1 MLPFDCGLTVELS
14 IILCVGRD
22 RDSNMKLR
30 ILHLE
35 DNATDAE
42 MVRLSLARGGLNC
55 DILPVNSG
63 DTYLAALQRPE
74 FDVILSDSGVPGYDG
89 QAALAAAHD
98 RCPGVPFIVVSGVPQ
113 RDNTAAALQPAGAVA
128 KSELEQLA
136 PVIRTALQGTATSQE
151 QQLETASY
159 VWGMQQLVSVVQ
171 RLALAR
177 SLQSIMD
184 IVRHAA
190 RNLVG
195 ADGAS
200 FIIREGENCFYAE
213 EDALGPLWKGR
224 RFPMSSCVGGWAMLN
239 RQPAVI
245 KDIYQDARI
254 PHEAYRPT
262 FVQSLVMMP
271 IRTLAPVGAIGVYW
285 ARPHR
290 ASSEEVELLQ
300 ALADSTSVAMESVE
314 LLASLEQRVTERTSE
329 LHRRSAQLEVLNK
342 ELEAF
347 SHSVAHDLRS
357 PLITIDGFT
366 QVLLESHADNLDE
379 IGRGHLERICG
390 GVRRMHRLINDLLE
404 LCKVVRAPMH
414 HAAVD
419 LSRMAN
425 DIVQGLRET
434 SPERTVSIVVADN
447 LTVEGDAALLRIALE
462 SLFSNAWKFTSKTA
476 NARIEFGSRM
486 DRSGRRAFFLRDNGA
501 GFDPRHAANL
511 FSPFRRLHP
520 ESQFPG
526 TGIGLATVQRIVHR
540 HSGEIWAEAAVDR
553 GACFYFNF

>member
-1 MLPFDCGLTVELS
+1 
-14 IILCVGRD
+14 
-22 RDSNMKLR
+22 MKLR

-42 MVRLSLARGGLNC
+42 MVRLSLARDGLNC

-63 DTYLAALQRPE
+63 DAYLAALQRPQ

-89 QAALAAAHD
+89 RAALAAAHD
-98 RCPGVPFIVVSGVPQ
+98 SCPDVPFIVVSGFPQ
-113 RDNTAAALQPAGAVA
+113 RVNCPAALQPAAAVA

-136 PVIRTALQGTATSQE
+136 PIIRTALQRTAASQE
-151 QQLETASY
+151 EQLETAAY

-184 IVRHAA
+184 IVRHCA

-200 FIIREGENCFYAE
+200 FIIRDGDTCSYAE

-224 RFPMSSCVGGWAMLN
+224 RFPLSSCVGGWAMLN
-239 RQPAVI
+239 RQPAAI
-245 KDIYQDARI
+245 EDIYQDARV

-262 FVQSLVMMP
+262 FVKSLVMVP

-290 ASSEEVELLQ
+290 ASSEEIELLQ

-329 LHRRSAQLEVLNK
+329 LHRRSAQLEVLNR

-347 SHSVAHDLRS
+347 SYSVAHELRS

-366 QVLLESHADNLDE
+366 QVLLEGHADKLDE
-379 IGRGHLERICG
+379 IGRSHLERVCG
-390 GVRRMHRLINDLLE
+390 GARRMHRLINDLLE

-414 HAAVD
+414 HGSVD
-419 LSRMAN
+419 LSRIAN
-425 DIVQGLRET
+425 DIVQGLRES
-434 SPERTVSIVVADN
+434 SPKRTASIVIADN
-447 LTVEGDAALLRIALE
+447 LMVEGDPALLRIALE

-486 DRSGRRAFFLRDNGA
+486 DRSGRRAYFLRDNGA

-520 ESQFPG
+520 QSQFPG

-540 HSGEIWAEAAVDR
+540 HSGEIWAEAAVDC
-553 GACFYFNF
+553 GACFYFSF